1 MAYDPE
7 TRVAALAERVDN
19 QGNRL
24 VQIEGAMNRGFA
36 AVENSIS
43 ALSTEMRTG
52 SKPQWQAISILAT
65 VIIAV
70 FGGVGALVWVPVK
83 ADISEIKQE
92 MRSDRRDAVSVEAFQ
107 NFRQQ
112 YDGNRSAYRIDV
124 DNSFRKV
131 EEKLKDVVPRGE
143 HDREWRNTEQ
153 RFTDMQRQIDET
165 KKFQQ
170 GLVSAPDYLKGLDE
184 RLRLIELRALRTLP
198 TP

>member
-1 MAYDPE
+1 MAGFDPE

-36 AVENSIS
+36 AVENSIT

-92 MRSDRRDAVSVEAFQ
+92 QRSDRRDAVSVEAFQ

-112 YDGNRSAYRIDV
+112 YDGNRQSYRIDV
-124 DNSFRKV
+124 DNTFRKV

-184 RLRLIELRALRTLP
+184 RLRLIELRALRP